1 MLPELTISGHCA
13 DRRQICGCNSS
24 RFAYRR
30 RPAQQLWQLG
40 EVHRRAAGLVLGE
53 QLGRRAPAGLVVEI
67 EIAER
72 LAGRE

>member
-1 MLPELTISGHCA
+1 MQRCLWSWTISGHCA
-13 DRRQICGCNSS
+13 DRRQICGYNSS

-53 QLGRRAPAGLVVEI
+53 QLGAAIKTICCRGYYPSA
-67 EIAER
+67 IAF
-72 LAGRE
+72 